1 METILKQENKKL
13 TVFVSGKVDST
24 TAPALEKTV
33 LENLD
38 GITELVLDL
47 KDMPYT
53 SSAGLRVFL
62 KIQKAMLKKG
72 KMTVIHICEEVMD
85 IFELTGFSAFL
96 SIQ

>member
-1 METILKQENKKL
+1 METVLKQENKKL

-38 GITELVLDL
+38 GITELGLDL

>member
-1 METILKQENKKL
+1 METVLKQENKKL

-24 TAPALEKTV
+24 TAPALEKSV

>member
-1 METILKQENKKL
+1 METVLKQENKKL
-13 TVFVSGKVDST
+13 TVFVSGKVDTT

-72 KMTVIHICEEVMD
+72 KMSVIHICEEVMD

>member
-1 METILKQENKKL
+1 METVLKQENKKL

-38 GITELVLDL
+38 GITELVIDL

>member
-1 METILKQENKKL
+1 METVLKQENKKL
-13 TVFVSGKVDST
+13 TVFVSGKVDTT

-62 KIQKAMLKKG
+62 FFQKAMLKKG

>member
-1 METILKQENKKL
+1 METVLKQENKKL
-13 TVFVSGKVDST
+13 TVFVSGKVDTT

-47 KDMPYT
+47 KDMPYI

>member
-1 METILKQENKKL
+1 MGTVLKQENKKL

>member
-1 METILKQENKKL
+1 METVLKQENKKL

-24 TAPALEKTV
+24 TAPALEKSV

-38 GITELVLDL
+38 GITELVLEL

-62 KIQKAMLKKG
+62 KIPKAMFNKG
-72 KMTVIHICEEVMD
+72 KMTVIHVCEEVMD
-85 IFELTGFSAFL
+85 IFEMTGFSDFL
-96 SIQ
+96 SIK

>member
-1 METILKQENKKL
+1 METVLKQENKKL

-47 KDMPYT
+47 KDMLYT

-62 KIQKAMLKKG
+62 KIQKAMNKKG

>member
-1 METILKQENKKL
+1 METVLKQENKKL

-85 IFELTGFSAFL
+85 IFVLTGFSAFL

>member
-1 METILKQENKKL
+1 METVLKQENKKL

-72 KMTVIHICEEVMD
+72 KMTAIHICEEVMD

>member
-1 METILKQENKKL
+1 METVLKQENKKL

-62 KIQKAMLKKG
+62 KIQKAMNKKG

-85 IFELTGFSAFL
+85 IFEMTGFSDFL
-96 SIQ
+96 SIK

>member
-1 METILKQENKKL
+1 METVLKQENKKL
-13 TVFVSGKVDST
+13 TVFVSGKVDTT

-47 KDMPYT
+47 KEMPYT

>member
-1 METILKQENKKL
+1 METVLKQEDKKL
-13 TVFVSGKVDST
+13 TIFVSGKVDTT

-53 SSAGLRVFL
+53 SSAGIRVFL
-62 KIQKAMLKKG
+62 KIQKAMAKKG
-72 KMTVIHICEEVMD
+72 RMTVIHVCEDVMD
-85 IFELTGFSAFL
+85 IFEMTGFSDFL
-96 SIQ
+96 SIR

>member
-1 METILKQENKKL
+1 METVLKQENKKL

-85 IFELTGFSAFL
+85 IFEMTGFSALL

>member
-1 METILKQENKKL
+1 METVLKQENTKL

-24 TAPALEKTV
+24 TAPALEKSV

-47 KDMPYT
+47 KDMPYS

-62 KIQKAMLKKG
+62 KIQKAMFNKG
-72 KMTVIHICEEVMD
+72 KMTVIHVCEEVMD
-85 IFELTGFSAFL
+85 IFEMTGFSDFL
-96 SIQ
+96 SIK

>member
-1 METILKQENKKL
+1 METVLKQENKKL

>member
-1 METILKQENKKL
+1 METVLKQENKKL

-38 GITELVLDL
+38 GITELVLNL

>member
-1 METILKQENKKL
+1 METVLKQENKKL
-13 TVFVSGKVDST
+13 TVFVSGKVDTT

-62 KIQKAMLKKG
+62 KIQKAMAKKG
-72 KMTVIHICEEVMD
+72 EMTVIHICEDVMD
-85 IFELTGFSAFL
+85 IFEMTGFSDFL
-96 SIQ
+96 SIK

>member
-1 METILKQENKKL
+1 METVLKQENKKL

-24 TAPALEKTV
+24 TAPALEKSV

-38 GITELVLDL
+38 GITELVLEL

-62 KIQKAMLKKG
+62 KIQKAMFNKG
-72 KMTVIHICEEVMD
+72 KMTVIHVCEEVMD
-85 IFELTGFSAFL
+85 IFEMTGFSDFL
-96 SIQ
+96 SIK

>member
-1 METILKQENKKL
+1 METVLKQENKKL
-13 TVFVSGKVDST
+13 TVFVSSKVDTT

-62 KIQKAMLKKG
+62 KIQKAMFKKG

-85 IFELTGFSAFL
+85 IFEMTGFSDFL

>member
-1 METILKQENKKL
+1 METVLKQENKKL

-47 KDMPYT
+47 KDMLYT

>member
-1 METILKQENKKL
+1 METVLKQENKKL
-13 TVFVSGKVDST
+13 TVFVSGKVDTT

-62 KIQKAMLKKG
+62 KIQKTMIKRG
-72 KMTVIHICEEVMD
+72 KMTVVHICEDVMD
-85 IFELTGFSAFL
+85 IFEMTGFSDFL
-96 SIQ
+96 SIK